1 MWGVV
6 MNFSKSFFL
15 SYKKIQPTN
24 KPLLTSTCTDITM
37 LSIGALL
44 YASCSF
50 GNGLNEMCSSLFK
63 NHIFDMK
70 SYHKALSG
78 GLREVFPWQVILKT
92 KGPFDNIVLVTL
104 CKCCGNTCG

>member
-1 MWGVV
+1 M
-6 MNFSKSFFL
+6 
-15 SYKKIQPTN
+15 QPTN

-44 YASCSF
+44 YASCSS

-70 SYHKALSG
+70 SYYKALSG
-78 GLREVFPWQVILKT
+78 GLREVFPWQVIFKT
-92 KGPFDNIVLVTL
+92 KGPFGNVVLITL
-104 CKCCGNTCG
+104 FKCCGNTCGCKNVL